1 MDETND
7 WARRVDQMTAATA
20 HEQLRAVIGEA
31 QEMLARFNESASEQ
45 GGLLLDAQREL
56 ESSIDRKMAQVS
68 TELAESIA
76 AVRVQIASLERPTM
90 QAASVEESR
99 VMNDVAARL
108 SSLEEAHRAL
118 EARIDQARS
127 SSEERFDSI
136 MARLEQ
142 TAGLEERAS
151 ARMVDLLATAFAEL
165 RNGAGNIQSS
175 TGHPDPAA
183 VPPQR

>member
-31 QEMLARFNESASEQ
+31 QEMLLRFNESASEQ

-56 ESSIDRKMAQVS
+56 ESSMDRKMAQVS

-76 AVRVQIASLERPTM
+76 AVRAEIASLARPTM
-90 QAASVEESR
+90 PAASVEESR
-99 VMNDVAARL
+99 AMNDVAARL

-118 EARIDQARS
+118 ETRIDQARS

-142 TAGLEERAS
+142 TAGLEDRAA
-151 ARMVDLLATAFAEL
+151 ARMVDLLATAFAGL
-165 RNGAGNIQSS
+165 RNGAPNAHVSNGRHDPVAASS
-175 TGHPDPAA
+175 
-183 VPPQR
+183 QL